1 MAITSFALIL
11 IRWTIFEPHFL
22 EIIYIFPGYFG
33 MGMILSSQFAALSA
47 ARPEQNA
54 ATSVT
59 TYYFAQ
65 QLGLMTG
72 ITTVKSLLMKE
83 MRRGLN
89 VTLRGQPGRAGLIDQ
104 IMRHRQ
110 IKGLLPPALAE
121 PVRLA
126 IQKCYYVSPGKD
138 SVALF
143 IQLECASTKLTIIL
157 S

>member
-89 VTLRGQPGRAGLIDQ
+89 VTLRGQPGRAG
-104 IMRHRQ
+104 
-110 IKGLLPPALAE
+110 
-121 PVRLA
+121 VRPR
-126 IQKCYYVSPGKD
+126 S
-138 SVALF
+138 SVPSL
-143 IQLECASTKLTIIL
+143 
-157 S
+157 